1 MFASN
6 WLSPIGYAKSRG
18 MRLLVT
24 GGCGFIGSNF
34 IRYVL
39 DHYQPESV
47 TNVDLLTYA
56 GALVTTACFPLR
68 FGERYEFIRAAIP
81 HPNPMHTVIP
91 RHISYPL
98 PIFPA

>member
-56 GALVTTACFPLR
+56 GALVTTADFPLR
-68 FGERYEFIRAAIP
+68 FGERYEFIRADIAAI
-81 HPNPMHTVIP
+81 
-91 RHISYPL
+91 
-98 PIFPA
+98 